1 MLHKSLPCSSLFEGA
16 MSSNGRLVG
25 SSSRRNAEQFPEA
38 RLVRI
43 TRRGAA
49 IGVNPVGM
57 LDPQIVVN
65 LLLELGVGVCGS
77 GETWQL
83 ADLECSF
90 VLSSSVAIA
99 FKWRGLAPRRH
110 RLLRIV
116 VRVAWPWCVVR

>member
-25 SSSRRNAEQFPEA
+25 FPSHRNAEQFPEA

-43 TRRGAA
+43 TRGGAA

-65 LLLELGVGVCGS
+65 LLVELGIGVDLVRHGIWLIWNVHFSSPPLSRLPSSGVGSLHG
-77 GETWQL
+77 GTG
-83 ADLECSF
+83 F
-90 VLSSSVAIA
+90 
-99 FKWRGLAPRRH
+99 
-110 RLLRIV
+110 
-116 VRVAWPWCVVR
+116 CVS

>member
-25 SSSRRNAEQFPEA
+25 SPSRRNAEQFPEA

-43 TRRGAA
+43 TRGGAA

-65 LLLELGVGVCGS
+65 LLLELGVGVDLVRHGNWL
-77 GETWQL
+77 TWSVHVSSL
-83 ADLECSF
+83 P
-90 VLSSSVAIA
+90 LSRLPSVA
-99 FKWRGLAPRRH
+99 
-110 RLLRIV
+110 
-116 VRVAWPWCVVR
+116 VRSLQGVTASGVR